1 MIDQNIIK
9 LTKDRNPEERKRAVK
24 LLAQTANTESL
35 PYLADLYKND
45 PDAEVRELALKAGR
59 YIKKQTGTLPNMT
72 TGEYMAVSASDSPSN
87 AREFSYKYGDEEDE
101 RMHTAS
107 PDSPENKAR
116 AMMEEAI
123 RFFENNDDK
132 RAQIKARNAF
142 AEFPDFKHDHYYM
155 DWLAK
160 IFDVPQEEALRTL
173 VEFMKTGKHPKKK
186 HKEKDLDD
194 TTFGEMIVDYG
205 IIAFSVMVSTVVL
218 NLAVIT
224 MLRPDIQE
232 LYNVLGSSAFQSPRI
247 ANMVQVLSALVN
259 LDPSATFL
267 SQLGQGLSAGI
278 STLISLTIYLYFLNM
293 VSNALSSGRGTF
305 NGLVKVLTM
314 PMVILNSLSYV
325 AMIFLTVNVAR
336 VAFQEVIQGVQSNTQ
351 AVTTG
356 FDESVVTASAWP
368 LAILAV
374 LFVVQIGFYIRGIMK
389 NYKLGIFSATAA
401 FVMSFFAIICA
412 ACALSFVLGLL
423 ISM

>member
-142 AEFPDFKHDHYYM
+142 AEFPDFKHDNYYM
-155 DWLAK
+155 GWLAK
-160 IFDVPQEEALRTL
+160 IFDVPVEDALKTL

-194 TTFGEMIVDYG
+194 TSFGEMIVDYG
-205 IIAFSVMVSTVVL
+205 IIAFSVMVGTMAL
-218 NLAVIT
+218 NIIAT
-224 MLRPDIQE
+224 MLLRPDLQE
-232 LYNVLGSSAFQSPRI
+232 LYEVLGSSALQSPRI
-247 ANMVQVLSALVN
+247 ANVVQVLGTVIN
-259 LDPSATFL
+259 FDPSTTFL
-267 SQLGQGLSAGI
+267 SQLEQGLGAGI
-278 STLISLTIYLYFLNM
+278 STLISLTIYLYFLNI
-293 VSNALSSGRGTF
+293 VSNALSDGRGTF
-305 NGLVKVLTM
+305 NGLVKVITM
-314 PMVILNSLSYV
+314 PMVIFNSLSYV
-325 AMIFLTVNVAR
+325 ISTFVTVTVAR
-336 VAFQEVIQGVQSNTQ
+336 EAFQWLILDVQSNGST
-351 AVTTG
+351 VSN
-356 FDESVVTASAWP
+356 FDDRLLSIVSLP
-368 LAILAV
+368 LTIYIV
-374 LFVVQIGFYIRGIMK
+374 LSLIQVAFFIRAIMK
-389 NYKLGIFSATAA
+389 NYKLGVFSAMAA
-401 FVMSFFAIICA
+401 FVMSFFAIMCA
-412 ACALSFVLGLL
+412 ACALGFALSFLL
-423 ISM
+423 VM

>member
-142 AEFPDFKHDHYYM
+142 AEFPDFKHDNYYM
-155 DWLAK
+155 GWLAK
-160 IFDVPQEEALRTL
+160 IFDVPVEDALKTL

-186 HKEKDLDD
+186 HKEKDLGD
-194 TTFGEMIVDYG
+194 TSFGEMIVDYG
-205 IIAFSVMVSTVVL
+205 IIAFSVMVGTMAL
-218 NLAVIT
+218 NIIAT
-224 MLRPDIQE
+224 MLLRPDLQE
-232 LYNVLGSSAFQSPRI
+232 LYEVLGSSALQSPRI
-247 ANMVQVLSALVN
+247 ANIVQVLGTVIN
-259 LDPSATFL
+259 FDPSTTFL
-267 SQLGQGLSAGI
+267 SQLGQGLGAGI
-278 STLISLTIYLYFLNM
+278 STLISLTIYLYFLNI
-293 VSNALSSGRGTF
+293 VSNALSDGRGTF
-305 NGLVKVLTM
+305 NGLVKVITM
-314 PMVILNSLSYV
+314 PMVIFNSLSYV
-325 AMIFLTVNVAR
+325 ISTFVTVTVAR
-336 VAFQEVIQGVQSNTQ
+336 EAFQWLILDVQSNGST
-351 AVTTG
+351 VSN
-356 FDESVVTASAWP
+356 FDDRLLSIVSLP
-368 LAILAV
+368 LTIYIV
-374 LFVVQIGFYIRGIMK
+374 LGLIQVAFFIRAIMK
-389 NYKLGIFSATAA
+389 NYKLGVFSAMAA
-401 FVMSFFAIICA
+401 FVMSFFAIMCA
-412 ACALSFVLGLL
+412 ACALGFALSFLL
-423 ISM
+423 VM